1 MENPQDNIHPFTDT
15 DKLYI
20 LPCIQEKQHGTKM
33 DKENIPGRPSVCFQ
47 DAVDVS
53 KPMNPSLEKTCKDD
67 NMNDNDLCTYNKAL
81 YYVGKKRSSC
91 DPEIVWN
98 HIVDFINRS
107 NYTRT
112 SATATKNF
120 FIVSHHNTLKGNI
133 LKTVM
138 KKLFPTKDM
147 KHHIANCSCFLIEYT
162 DNGWIFKI
170 VFDGFPDKEKYN
182 YFIKKGDGKLL
193 GPTQPSKDSKEK
205 DGWGQLVNW
214 LDHIVDKK
222 TRIFLIRHGN
232 AFHNK
237 PLKLTGT
244 FFRTVDTNLTPLG
257 IYQARVL
264 GETLIEDKYLKPQ
277 TDKNVNIFC
286 SSFMNRAQHTAL
298 ELVYA
303 LNLHTLETTANPQ
316 SEEKTMTRRP
326 SVKQIYKNVP
336 LTYYKKLATLERFFT
351 DFACSRLIRK
361 SKGLMGF
368 LRNIHKL
375 AKWDMNFKVGE
386 NGTVEKLIPDGRRDS
401 VQATESHMMSALQ
414 NIAKYS
420 MDEWDKGAYCKSYA
434 IADHSPNLL
443 DDLSDEVR
451 MGHGGRKKTKRRR
464 KKRRH
469 QTKKRKKVRKQKK

>member
-1 MENPQDNIHPFTDT
+1 MANPQDNIHPFTDT
-15 DKLYI
+15 DKLYV
-20 LPCIQEKQHGTKM
+20 LPCIQEKQAFGKM
-33 DKENIPGRPSVCFQ
+33 DKENVPGRPSVCFQ

-53 KPMNPSLEKTCKDD
+53 KKMNPSLEKTCKDD
-67 NMNDNDLCTYNKAL
+67 TMNDNDLCTYNKAL
-81 YYVGKKRSSC
+81 YYVGKKRTSC

-98 HIVDFINRS
+98 HIVDFVNRS
-107 NYTRT
+107 NLN
-112 SATATKNF
+112 SAYETATKNF

-193 GPTQPSKDSKEK
+193 GPTLIDSEPGKK
-205 DGWGQLVNW
+205 DGWGQLVTW
-214 LDHIVDKK
+214 LNYIEDKK

-237 PLKLTGT
+237 PLKLTGSAIN
-244 FFRTVDTNLTPLG
+244 RTIDTNLTPLG

-264 GETLIEDKYLKPQ
+264 GETLIEDQYLKPQ
-277 TDKNVNIFC
+277 TTDNVNIFC

-303 LNLHTLETTANPQ
+303 LNLHTLEATANPQ
-316 SEEKTMTRRP
+316 SEEKTITRRP
-326 SVKQIYKNVP
+326 SVKQIYQNAP
-336 LTYYKKLATLERFFT
+336 LTYYHKLATLERFFT

-361 SKGLMGF
+361 SGGLVKF
-368 LRNIHKL
+368 LQNIHKL
-375 AKWDMNFKVGE
+375 AKWDMNFKLGE
-386 NGTVEKLIPDGRRDS
+386 NGTVEKLIPDGRRAS

-420 MDEWDKGAYCKSYA
+420 MEEWDKGSFCKSYA
-434 IADHSPNLL
+434 VADRTPIVVS
-443 DDLSDEVR
+443 
-451 MGHGGRKKTKRRR
+451 GGKKKTKRHR
-464 KKRRH
+464 K
-469 QTKKRKKVRKQKK
+469 KKRKKKTKKKKLNKK